1 MESNQPLSPFPYYSK
16 ASGAILKGKTTKNCA
31 CLCLANSRAVR
42 HKINIAR
49 QVFRQPPRTT
59 QGELERKESRGTSIC
74 TSCSA
79 QHKIGCYLRRA
90 AATFKTA
97 QARLGAS
104 PALLTSSPC
113 WICGGCGVEEIELK
127 VTIDARVIRDWTGPQ
142 NVEIDCQQMKMQHC
156 CKWATGRRRD
166 RCRLT
171 ERKREVTQQQWT
183 SQYYN
188 KRTRTTS
195 RLVAKLGNYSPLT
208 QSRTVS

>member
-1 MESNQPLSPFPYYSK
+1 MDVNPFPFPYHNSTPCNNPHIESHLQIPNQPPQSNQPLSPFPYYSK

-59 QGELERKESRGTSIC
+59 QGELERKESRGKSIC

-97 QARLGAS
+97 QARLGAFNVFS
-104 PALLTSSPC
+104 MLNLRRMWS
-113 WICGGCGVEEIELK
+113 GG
-127 VTIDARVIRDWTGPQ
+127 D
-142 NVEIDCQQMKMQHC
+142 
-156 CKWATGRRRD
+156 
-166 RCRLT
+166 
-171 ERKREVTQQQWT
+171 
-183 SQYYN
+183 
-188 KRTRTTS
+188 
-195 RLVAKLGNYSPLT
+195 
-208 QSRTVS
+208 